1 MNSIAEIFDDSK
13 QLLDGVTHFIDKYI
27 GSSLL
32 RRCNIRKIVD
42 SYTEHKEYEYI
53 DNPISRLIGNP
64 ETSKVLPKCVSAR
77 QLLTDKILACFHTA
91 RSAYIMF
98 KTGTFFGDYKKD
110 TYYRFDRTEKAN
122 WERLQ
127 IETARNVI
135 LDMESRTEENHVNVL
150 IFDDSLYKR
159 TGGKGTDLCAK
170 VFDHNDHKM
179 RSGYRMMTGGWS
191 NGETYIP
198 FSQVLLSTRSKENMI
213 GRDEPVDQRTLRGK
227 RRARAKEK
235 GTVVVQSMVQE
246 AQKVGIPFDYVLFD
260 TWFSSPAQLV
270 ALDSINA
277 KVIAMIKK
285 NSTKYSVVDPKDNE
299 VKKLDVKEIY
309 SRYKKRPGRSR
320 YLLCV
325 NVKVSDKNG
334 DAIPA
339 KLVYVRN
346 RNNRKQWICFICTDM
361 KCSPE
366 EVLRSYSIRW
376 QTEEYFL
383 VCKSH
388 LRLRT
393 ECHSTSYDAIT
404 SHMIIVAIRYMILAV
419 IRFDNT
425 DNRGIE
431 EIMYGVQR
439 EIINQM
445 LDCSIILIIDTLL
458 DSIREYLG
466 LSEDRIKELVS
477 VFISKLPEVWRKRFT
492 VPQAV

>member
-1 MNSIAEIFDDSK
+1 
-13 QLLDGVTHFIDKYI
+13 
-27 GSSLL
+27 
-32 RRCNIRKIVD
+32 
-42 SYTEHKEYEYI
+42 
-53 DNPISRLIGNP
+53 
-64 ETSKVLPKCVSAR
+64 
-77 QLLTDKILACFHTA
+77 
-91 RSAYIMF
+91 MF

-110 TYYRFDRTEKAN
+110 TYYRFDRMEKAN

-127 IETARNVI
+127 LETARNVI
-135 LDMESRTEENHVNVL
+135 LDIESRTEENHVNVL

-179 RSGYRMMTGGWS
+179 RNGYRMMTGGWS
-191 NGETYIP
+191 NSETYIP

-213 GRDEPVDQRTLRGK
+213 GRDEPVDLRTLRGK

-270 ALDSINA
+270 ALDGINA

-299 VKKLDVKEIY
+299 AKKLDVKEIY
-309 SRYKKRPGRSR
+309 SRFKKRPGRSR
-320 YLLCV
+320 YLLSV
-325 NVKVSDKNG
+325 TVKVSDKNG
-334 DAIPA
+334 NAIPA

-366 EVLRSYSIRW
+366 DVLRYYSIRW

-383 VCKSH
+383 VAKSH

-404 SHMIIVAIRYMILAV
+404 SHMI
-419 IRFDNT
+419 
-425 DNRGIE
+425 
-431 EIMYGVQR
+431 
-439 EIINQM
+439 
-445 LDCSIILIIDTLL
+445 
-458 DSIREYLG
+458 
-466 LSEDRIKELVS
+466 RIHK
-477 VFISKLPEVWRKRFT
+477 
-492 VPQAV
+492 

>member
-1 MNSIAEIFDDSK
+1 
-13 QLLDGVTHFIDKYI
+13 
-27 GSSLL
+27 
-32 RRCNIRKIVD
+32 
-42 SYTEHKEYEYI
+42 
-53 DNPISRLIGNP
+53 
-64 ETSKVLPKCVSAR
+64 
-77 QLLTDKILACFHTA
+77 
-91 RSAYIMF
+91 
-98 KTGTFFGDYKKD
+98 
-110 TYYRFDRTEKAN
+110 
-122 WERLQ
+122 
-127 IETARNVI
+127 
-135 LDMESRTEENHVNVL
+135 
-150 IFDDSLYKR
+150 
-159 TGGKGTDLCAK
+159 
-170 VFDHNDHKM
+170 
-179 RSGYRMMTGGWS
+179 MMTGGWS
-191 NGETYIP
+191 NSETYIP

-213 GRDEPVDQRTLRGK
+213 GRDEPVDLRTLRGK

-270 ALDSINA
+270 ALDGINA

-299 VKKLDVKEIY
+299 AKKLDVKEIY
-309 SRYKKRPGRSR
+309 SRFKKRPGRSR
-320 YLLCV
+320 YLLSV
-325 NVKVSDKNG
+325 TVKVSDKNG
-334 DAIPA
+334 NAIPA

-366 EVLRSYSIRW
+366 DVLRYYSIRW

-383 VCKSH
+383 VAKSH

-439 EIINQM
+439 EIINKM
-445 LDCSIILIIDTLL
+445 MDCAIILIIDTLL
-458 DSIREYLG
+458 DSIRECFG
-466 LSEDRIKELVS
+466 LSEDRINELVR
-477 VFISKLPEVWRKRFT
+477 VFISKLPEAWRKRFT